1 MNNFKIIST
10 KTNVEM
16 QTTLYYLSFT
26 QYYMCNVEFRA
37 GRVGAG
43 IKASG
48 NVQILNPI
56 YSKHQSMKSNQ
67 KHLCLSALIMFSVA
81 VDYRGEL
88 RGAFM
93 ASNLIYCW

>member
-56 YSKHQSMKSNQ
+56 YSKHQSREVKP
-67 KHLCLSALIMFSVA
+67 K
-81 VDYRGEL
+81 
-88 RGAFM
+88 AFM
-93 ASNLIYCW
+93 SLCTHYVFSCCGLQR